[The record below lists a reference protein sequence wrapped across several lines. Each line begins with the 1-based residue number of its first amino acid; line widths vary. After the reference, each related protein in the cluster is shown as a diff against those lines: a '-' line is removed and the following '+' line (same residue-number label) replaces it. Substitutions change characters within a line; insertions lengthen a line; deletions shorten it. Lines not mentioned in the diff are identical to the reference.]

1 MAMESAN
8 EGLDADGKILTV
20 RLFGSHEAAGIAA
33 ARLEANGLQCWIS
46 SDDCGGMYPN
56 LTTAS
61 GVRLKV
67 RAEDF
72 AEATALLEAEPSP
85 TELKQ
90 LEVEAVVAAPI
101 KSEPPKK
108 LAWLQIGLGVF
119 LGIFLCQFFQ
129 GQSEVGKQTHYAYTD
144 DGKCYEAWLYH
155 DGLLVE
161 VLKDRALSG
170 RWDAWFY
177 YYRGLPVRAAYDENH
192 DGKADLW
199 VTYSNSSPASEEQ
212 DVDYNGIPD
221 IFTTYSNGQI
231 QQLDVRPNGLKFAI
245 TREIFKHG
253 LLTEIWRGG
262 DSQGNFN
269 TFEKYDLFLNEVE
282 STHHYLTPP
291 NTNVSGPFELLTPIG
306 K

>member
-1 MAMESAN
+1 
-8 EGLDADGKILTV
+8 
-20 RLFGSHEAAGIAA
+20 
-33 ARLEANGLQCWIS
+33 
-46 SDDCGGMYPN
+46 
-56 LTTAS
+56 
-61 GVRLKV
+61 
-67 RAEDF
+67 
-72 AEATALLEAEPSP
+72 
-85 TELKQ
+85 
-90 LEVEAVVAAPI
+90 
-101 KSEPPKK
+101 
-108 LAWLQIGLGVF
+108 
-119 LGIFLCQFFQ
+119 
-129 GQSEVGKQTHYAYTD
+129 
-144 DGKCYEAWLYH
+144 
-155 DGLLVE
+155 LVE

-282 STHHYLTPP
+282 STHHYPTPP